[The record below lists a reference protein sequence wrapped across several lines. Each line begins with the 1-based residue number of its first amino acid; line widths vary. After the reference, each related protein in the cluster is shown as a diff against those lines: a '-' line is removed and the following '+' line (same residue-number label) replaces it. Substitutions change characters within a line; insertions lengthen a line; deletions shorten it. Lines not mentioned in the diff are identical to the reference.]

1 MCGITGYV
9 GNKNAVP
16 ILLEGL
22 LKLEYRGYDSA
33 GIALLKNGVMRVC
46 KKKGRVGTLA
56 EEVGG
61 MKFSANTGISHTR
74 WATHGGVTDANA
86 HPHVSSDGNFALVHN
101 GIIENY
107 EGIKNFLSAKGYS
120 FSSQTDSEA
129 LVNLIAYHYAHRTDD
144 AAENRFMEAVRK
156 ALLHVEGTYGI
167 AVLCRF
173 NDGEIVAARKGSPLL
188 IGVGGNERLVS
199 SDVLGFAGR
208 ASNVIYLEDNQ
219 IASVTADNCDIVTI
233 GNKPVSYTVGEI
245 DWKLESAELGDCRHF
260 MQKEIMEQPTVLENA
275 IRGRISD
282 DNSTAVLNGLNM
294 TPTQMRQIDRIL
306 FCACGTAWHACLVA
320 EYLIEKYARIP
331 VEVEYAS
338 EFRYRNAPID
348 KNTLV
353 FVISQSG
360 ETIDTLEALRE
371 SKRKGFKTLA
381 ITNSVGSTISRES
394 DGGLYQYAGKEVGV
408 ASTKAF
414 TSQIAICLLIALYI
428 GRMRD
433 LSFSDGRAIV
443 DAIKSL
449 PAVVAEVLKLAPRIE
464 KIAKKYAKFSDFLFV
479 GRLSE
484 FPVALEGALKLKE
497 ISYIHAEGYPAAEMK
512 HGPIALV
519 SPECPSVVFAT
530 SDEILSK
537 VVSNAQEIKAR
548 KGPIIAVTD
557 RPEAFE
563 GIADDIVA
571 VPKVHDCIKT
581 VVATIP
587 IQLLAYYVALERG
600 CDVDQAPKSRQ
611 GSDSGVGRPPYGA
624 GA

>member
-9 GNKNAVP
+9 GSKNAVP

-33 GIALLKNGVMRVC
+33 GIALLKNGILRVC

-56 EEVGG
+56 EEVRK
-61 MKFSANTGISHTR
+61 MNFSANTGISHTR

-86 HPHVSSDGNFALVHN
+86 HPHVSSDGDFALVHN
-101 GIIENY
+101 GIIENF
-107 EGIKNFLSAKGYS
+107 ENIKNFLLTKGYT
-120 FSSQTDSEA
+120 FSSQTDSEV
-129 LVNLIAYHYAHRTDD
+129 LVNLIAYHYSQRTDENT
-144 AAENRFMEAVRK
+144 ENRFMEAVRK

-188 IGVGGNERLVS
+188 IGVGKNERLVS

-219 IASVTADNCDIVTI
+219 IALVTADSCDIVTI
-233 GNKPVSYTVGEI
+233 CNKPINYTVSEI
-245 DWKLESAELGDCRHF
+245 DWNLESADLGNCKHY
-260 MQKEIMEQPTVLENA
+260 MQKEIMEQPAVLENA

-282 DNSTAVLNGLNM
+282 DGSTAVLNGLNM
-294 TPTQMRQIDRIL
+294 TPADMRQIDRIL

-338 EFRYRNAPID
+338 EFRYRNAPLD

-360 ETIDTLEALRE
+360 ETIDTLQALRE

-433 LSFSDGRAIV
+433 LSFYGGRLIV

-449 PAVVAEVLKLAPRIE
+449 PSLTAKVLKLAPSIE
-464 KIAKKYAKFSDFLFV
+464 KIAKKYAHFSDFLFV

-519 SPECPSVVFAT
+519 SPECPTVVLAT
-530 SDEILSK
+530 SDEILPK

-548 KGPIIAVTD
+548 KGPIIAITN

-563 GIADDIVA
+563 GIADDIISIPDA
-571 VPKVHDCIKT
+571 HDCVKAII
-581 VVATIP
+581 ATIP
-587 IQLLAYYVALERG
+587 IQLLAYYIAVQRG
-600 CDVDQAPKSRQ
+600 CDVDKPRNLAKA
-611 GSDSGVGRPPYGA
+611 VTVE
-624 GA
+624 

>member
-9 GNKNAVP
+9 GSKNAVP

-33 GIALLKNGVMRVC
+33 GIALLKNGILRVC

-56 EEVGG
+56 EEVRK
-61 MKFSANTGISHTR
+61 MNFSANTGISHTR

-107 EGIKNFLSAKGYS
+107 ESIKNFLSTKGYT
-120 FSSQTDSEA
+120 FSSQTDSEV
-129 LVNLIAYHYAHRTDD
+129 LVNLIAYHYSQRTDENT
-144 AAENRFMEAVRK
+144 ENRFMEAVRK

-188 IGVGGNERLVS
+188 IGVGKNERLVS

-219 IASVTADNCDIVTI
+219 IALVTADSCDIVTTC
-233 GNKPVSYTVGEI
+233 NKPINYTVSEI
-245 DWKLESAELGDCRHF
+245 DWNLESADLGNCKHY
-260 MQKEIMEQPTVLENA
+260 MQKEIMEQPAVLENA

-282 DNSTAVLNGLNM
+282 DGSTAVLNGLNM
-294 TPTQMRQIDRIL
+294 TPADMRQIDRIL

-338 EFRYRNAPID
+338 EFRYRNAPLD

-360 ETIDTLEALRE
+360 ETIDTLQALRE

-433 LSFSDGRAIV
+433 LSFYEGRLIV

-449 PAVVAEVLKLAPRIE
+449 PSLAAKVLKLAPAIE
-464 KIAKKYAKFSDFLFV
+464 KIARKYAHFSDFLFI

-519 SPECPSVVFAT
+519 SPECPTVVLAT
-530 SDEILSK
+530 SDEILPK

-548 KGPIIAVTD
+548 KGPIISITN

-563 GIADDIVA
+563 GIADDIIPIPQA
-571 VPKVHDCIKT
+571 HDCVKAII
-581 VVATIP
+581 ATIP
-587 IQLLAYYVALERG
+587 IQLLAYYIAVQRG
-600 CDVDQAPKSRQ
+600 CDVDKPRNLAKA
-611 GSDSGVGRPPYGA
+611 VTVE
-624 GA
+624 

>member
-56 EEVGG
+56 EEVGR

-107 EGIKNFLSAKGYS
+107 EGIKNFLSTKGYS

-129 LVNLIAYHYAHRTDD
+129 LVNLIAYHYAHRTEDD
-144 AAENRFMEAVRK
+144 AENRFMEAVRK

-188 IGVGGNERLVS
+188 IGVGRNERLVS

-338 EFRYRNAPID
+338 EFRYRNAPLD

-449 PAVVAEVLKLAPRIE
+449 PAVVAQVLKLAPRIE

-557 RPEAFE
+557 RLEAFE

-587 IQLLAYYVALERG
+587 IQLLAYYIALERG
-600 CDVDQAPKSRQ
+600 CDVDKPRNLAKA
-611 GSDSGVGRPPYGA
+611 VTVE
-624 GA
+624 

>member
-9 GNKNAVP
+9 GSKNAVP

-33 GIALLKNGVMRVC
+33 GIALLKNGILRVC

-56 EEVGG
+56 EEVRK
-61 MKFSANTGISHTR
+61 MNFSANTGISHTR

-107 EGIKNFLSAKGYS
+107 ESIKNFLSTKGYT
-120 FSSQTDSEA
+120 FSSQTDSEV
-129 LVNLIAYHYAHRTDD
+129 LVNLIAYHYSQRTDENT
-144 AAENRFMEAVRK
+144 ENRFMEAVRK

-188 IGVGGNERLVS
+188 IGVGKNERLVS

-219 IASVTADNCDIVTI
+219 IALVTADSCDIVTTC
-233 GNKPVSYTVGEI
+233 NKPINYTVSEI
-245 DWKLESAELGDCRHF
+245 DWNLESADLGNCKHY
-260 MQKEIMEQPTVLENA
+260 MQKEIMEQPAVLENA

-282 DNSTAVLNGLNM
+282 DGSTAVLNGLNM
-294 TPTQMRQIDRIL
+294 TPSDMRQIDRIL

-338 EFRYRNAPID
+338 EFRYRNAPLD

-360 ETIDTLEALRE
+360 ETIDTLQALRE

-433 LSFSDGRAIV
+433 LSFYEGRLIV

-449 PAVVAEVLKLAPRIE
+449 PSLAAKVLKLAPAIE
-464 KIAKKYAKFSDFLFV
+464 KNARKYAHFSDFLFI

-519 SPECPSVVFAT
+519 SPECPTVVLAT
-530 SDEILSK
+530 SDEILPK

-548 KGPIIAVTD
+548 KGPIIAITN

-563 GIADDIVA
+563 GIADDIIPIPQA
-571 VPKVHDCIKT
+571 HDCVKAII
-581 VVATIP
+581 ATIP
-587 IQLLAYYVALERG
+587 IQLLAYYIAVQRG
-600 CDVDQAPKSRQ
+600 CDVDKPRNLAKA
-611 GSDSGVGRPPYGA
+611 VTVE
-624 GA
+624 

>member
-9 GNKNAVP
+9 GSKNALP

-33 GIALLKNGVMRVC
+33 GIALLKNGILRVC

-56 EEVGG
+56 EEVRK
-61 MKFSANTGISHTR
+61 MNFSANTGISHTR

-107 EGIKNFLSAKGYS
+107 ESIKNFLSTKGYT
-120 FSSQTDSEA
+120 FSSQTDSEV
-129 LVNLIAYHYAHRTDD
+129 LVNLIAYHYSQRTDENT
-144 AAENRFMEAVRK
+144 ENRFMEAVRK

-188 IGVGGNERLVS
+188 IGVGKNERLVS

-219 IASVTADNCDIVTI
+219 IALVTADSCDIVTTC
-233 GNKPVSYTVGEI
+233 NKPINYTVSEI
-245 DWKLESAELGDCRHF
+245 DWNLESADLGNCKHY
-260 MQKEIMEQPTVLENA
+260 MQKEIMEQPAVLENA

-282 DNSTAVLNGLNM
+282 DGSTAVLNGLNM
-294 TPTQMRQIDRIL
+294 TPADMRQIDRIL

-338 EFRYRNAPID
+338 EFRYRNAPLD

-360 ETIDTLEALRE
+360 ETIDTLQALRE

-433 LSFSDGRAIV
+433 LSFYEGRLIV

-449 PAVVAEVLKLAPRIE
+449 PSLAAKVLKLAPAIE
-464 KIAKKYAKFSDFLFV
+464 KIARKYAHFSDFLFI

-519 SPECPSVVFAT
+519 SPECPTVVLAT
-530 SDEILSK
+530 SDEILPK

-548 KGPIIAVTD
+548 KGPIIAITN

-563 GIADDIVA
+563 GIADDIIPIPQA
-571 VPKVHDCIKT
+571 HDCVKAII
-581 VVATIP
+581 ATIP
-587 IQLLAYYVALERG
+587 IQLLAYYIAVQRG
-600 CDVDQAPKSRQ
+600 CDVDKPRNLAKA
-611 GSDSGVGRPPYGA
+611 VTVE
-624 GA
+624 

>member
-9 GNKNAVP
+9 GSKNAVP

-33 GIALLKNGVMRVC
+33 GIALLKNGILRVC

-56 EEVGG
+56 EEVRK
-61 MKFSANTGISHTR
+61 MNFSANTGISHTR

-107 EGIKNFLSAKGYS
+107 ESIKNFLSTKGYT
-120 FSSQTDSEA
+120 FSSQTDSEV
-129 LVNLIAYHYAHRTDD
+129 LVNLIAYHYSQRTDENT
-144 AAENRFMEAVRK
+144 ENRFMEAVRK

-188 IGVGGNERLVS
+188 IGVGKNERLVS

-219 IASVTADNCDIVTI
+219 IALVTADSCDIVTTC
-233 GNKPVSYTVGEI
+233 NKPINYTVSEI
-245 DWKLESAELGDCRHF
+245 DWNLESADLGNCKHY
-260 MQKEIMEQPTVLENA
+260 MQKEIMEQPAVLENA

-282 DNSTAVLNGLNM
+282 DGSTAVLNGLNM
-294 TPTQMRQIDRIL
+294 TPADMRQIDRIL

-338 EFRYRNAPID
+338 EFRYRNAPLD

-360 ETIDTLEALRE
+360 ETIDTLQALRE

-433 LSFSDGRAIV
+433 LSFYEGRLIV

-449 PAVVAEVLKLAPRIE
+449 PSLAAKVLKLAPSIE
-464 KIAKKYAKFSDFLFV
+464 KIARKYAHFSDFLFI

-519 SPECPSVVFAT
+519 SPECPTVVLAT
-530 SDEILSK
+530 SDEILPK

-548 KGPIIAVTD
+548 KGPIIAITN

-563 GIADDIVA
+563 GIADDIIPIPQA
-571 VPKVHDCIKT
+571 HDCVKAII
-581 VVATIP
+581 ATIP
-587 IQLLAYYVALERG
+587 IQLLAYYIAVQRG
-600 CDVDQAPKSRQ
+600 CDVDKPRNLAKA
-611 GSDSGVGRPPYGA
+611 VTVE
-624 GA
+624 

>member
-9 GNKNAVP
+9 GSKNAVP

-33 GIALLKNGVMRVC
+33 GIALLKNGILRVC

-56 EEVGG
+56 EEVRK
-61 MKFSANTGISHTR
+61 MNFSANTGISHTR

-107 EGIKNFLSAKGYS
+107 ESIKNFLSTKGYT
-120 FSSQTDSEA
+120 FSSQTDSEV
-129 LVNLIAYHYAHRTDD
+129 LVNLIAYHYSQRTDENT
-144 AAENRFMEAVRK
+144 ENRFMEAVRK

-188 IGVGGNERLVS
+188 IGVGKNERLVS

-219 IASVTADNCDIVTI
+219 IALVTADSCDIVTTC
-233 GNKPVSYTVGEI
+233 NKPINYTVSEI
-245 DWKLESAELGDCRHF
+245 DWNLESADLGNCKHY
-260 MQKEIMEQPTVLENA
+260 MQKEIMEQPAVLENA

-282 DNSTAVLNGLNM
+282 DGSTAVLNGLNM
-294 TPTQMRQIDRIL
+294 TPSDMRQIDRIL

-338 EFRYRNAPID
+338 EFRYRNAPLD

-360 ETIDTLEALRE
+360 ETIDTLQALRE

-433 LSFSDGRAIV
+433 LSFYEGRLIV

-449 PAVVAEVLKLAPRIE
+449 PSLAAKVLKLAPAIE
-464 KIAKKYAKFSDFLFV
+464 KIARKYAHFSDFLFI

-519 SPECPSVVFAT
+519 SPECPTVVLAT
-530 SDEILSK
+530 SDEILLK

-548 KGPIIAVTD
+548 KGPIIAITN

-563 GIADDIVA
+563 GIADDIIPIPQA
-571 VPKVHDCIKT
+571 HDCVKAII
-581 VVATIP
+581 ATIP
-587 IQLLAYYVALERG
+587 IQLLAYYIAVQRG
-600 CDVDQAPKSRQ
+600 CDVDKPRNLAKA
-611 GSDSGVGRPPYGA
+611 VTVE
-624 GA
+624 

>member
-9 GNKNAVP
+9 GSKNAVP

-33 GIALLKNGVMRVC
+33 GIALLKNGILRVC

-56 EEVGG
+56 EEVRK
-61 MKFSANTGISHTR
+61 MNFSANTGISHTR

-101 GIIENY
+101 GIIENF
-107 EGIKNFLSAKGYS
+107 ENIKNFLLTKGYT
-120 FSSQTDSEA
+120 FSSQTDSEV
-129 LVNLIAYHYAHRTDD
+129 LVNLIAYHYSQRTDENT
-144 AAENRFMEAVRK
+144 ENRFMETVRK

-188 IGVGGNERLVS
+188 IGVGKNERLVS

-219 IASVTADNCDIVTI
+219 IALVTADSCDIVTI
-233 GNKPVSYTVGEI
+233 CNKPINYTVSEI
-245 DWKLESAELGDCRHF
+245 DWNLESADLGNCKHY
-260 MQKEIMEQPTVLENA
+260 MQKEIMEQPAVLENA

-282 DNSTAVLNGLNM
+282 DGSTAVLNGLNM
-294 TPTQMRQIDRIL
+294 TPADMRQIDRIL

-338 EFRYRNAPID
+338 EFRYRNAPLD

-360 ETIDTLEALRE
+360 ETIDTLQALRE

-433 LSFSDGRAIV
+433 LSFYDGRLIV

-449 PAVVAEVLKLAPRIE
+449 PSLAAKVLKLAPSIE
-464 KIAKKYAKFSDFLFV
+464 KIAKKYAHFSDFLFV

-519 SPECPSVVFAT
+519 SPECPTVVLAT
-530 SDEILSK
+530 SDEILPK

-548 KGPIIAVTD
+548 KGPIIAITN

-563 GIADDIVA
+563 GIADDIISIPDA
-571 VPKVHDCIKT
+571 HDCVKAII
-581 VVATIP
+581 ATIP
-587 IQLLAYYVALERG
+587 IQLLAYYIAVQRG
-600 CDVDQAPKSRQ
+600 CDVDKPRNLAKA
-611 GSDSGVGRPPYGA
+611 VTVE
-624 GA
+624 

>member
-9 GNKNAVP
+9 GSKNAVP

-33 GIALLKNGVMRVC
+33 GIALLKNGILRVC

-56 EEVGG
+56 EEVRK
-61 MKFSANTGISHTR
+61 MNFSANTGISHTR
-74 WATHGGVTDANA
+74 WATHGSVTDANA

-107 EGIKNFLSAKGYS
+107 ESIKNFLSTKGYT
-120 FSSQTDSEA
+120 FSSQTDSEV
-129 LVNLIAYHYAHRTDD
+129 LVNLIAYHYSQRTDENT
-144 AAENRFMEAVRK
+144 ENRFMEAVRK

-188 IGVGGNERLVS
+188 IGVGKNERLVS

-219 IASVTADNCDIVTI
+219 IALVTADSCDIVTTC
-233 GNKPVSYTVGEI
+233 NKPINYTVSEI
-245 DWKLESAELGDCRHF
+245 DWNLESADLGNCKHY
-260 MQKEIMEQPTVLENA
+260 MQKEIMEQPAVLENA

-282 DNSTAVLNGLNM
+282 DGSTAVLNGLNM
-294 TPTQMRQIDRIL
+294 TPADMRQIDRIL

-338 EFRYRNAPID
+338 EFRYRNAPLD

-360 ETIDTLEALRE
+360 ETIDTLQALRE

-433 LSFSDGRAIV
+433 LSFYEGRLIV

-449 PAVVAEVLKLAPRIE
+449 PSLAAKVLKLAPAIE
-464 KIAKKYAKFSDFLFV
+464 KIARKYAHFSDFLFI

-519 SPECPSVVFAT
+519 SPECPTVVLAT
-530 SDEILSK
+530 SDEILPK

-548 KGPIIAVTD
+548 KGPIIAITN

-563 GIADDIVA
+563 GIADDIIPIPQA
-571 VPKVHDCIKT
+571 HDCVKAII
-581 VVATIP
+581 ATIP
-587 IQLLAYYVALERG
+587 IQLLAYYIAVQRG
-600 CDVDQAPKSRQ
+600 CDVDKPRNLAKA
-611 GSDSGVGRPPYGA
+611 VTVE
-624 GA
+624 

>member
-9 GNKNAVP
+9 GSKNAVP

-33 GIALLKNGVMRVC
+33 GIALLKNGILRVC

-56 EEVGG
+56 EEVRK
-61 MKFSANTGISHTR
+61 MNFSANTGISHTR

-107 EGIKNFLSAKGYS
+107 ESIKNFLSTKGYT
-120 FSSQTDSEA
+120 FSSQTDSEV
-129 LVNLIAYHYAHRTDD
+129 LVNLIAYHYSQRTDENT
-144 AAENRFMEAVRK
+144 ENRFMEAVRK

-188 IGVGGNERLVS
+188 IGVGKNERLVS

-219 IASVTADNCDIVTI
+219 IALVTADSCDIVTTC
-233 GNKPVSYTVGEI
+233 NKPINYTVSEI
-245 DWKLESAELGDCRHF
+245 DWNLESADLGNCKHY
-260 MQKEIMEQPTVLENA
+260 MQKEIMEQPAVLENA

-282 DNSTAVLNGLNM
+282 DGSTAILNGLNM
-294 TPTQMRQIDRIL
+294 TPADMRQIDRIL
-306 FCACGTAWHACLVA
+306 FCACGTAWHTCLVA

-338 EFRYRNAPID
+338 EFRYRNAPLD

-360 ETIDTLEALRE
+360 ETIDTLQALRE

-433 LSFSDGRAIV
+433 LSFYEGRLIV

-449 PAVVAEVLKLAPRIE
+449 PSLVAKVLKLAPAIE
-464 KIAKKYAKFSDFLFV
+464 KIARKYAHFSDFLFI

-519 SPECPSVVFAT
+519 SPECPTVVLAT
-530 SDEILSK
+530 SDEILPK

-548 KGPIIAVTD
+548 KGPIIAITN

-563 GIADDIVA
+563 GIADDIIPIPQA
-571 VPKVHDCIKT
+571 HDCVKAII
-581 VVATIP
+581 ATIP
-587 IQLLAYYVALERG
+587 IQLLAYYIAVQRG
-600 CDVDQAPKSRQ
+600 CDVDKPRNLAKA
-611 GSDSGVGRPPYGA
+611 VTVE
-624 GA
+624 

>member
-9 GNKNAVP
+9 GSKNAVP

-33 GIALLKNGVMRVC
+33 GIALLKNGILRVC

-56 EEVGG
+56 EEVRK
-61 MKFSANTGISHTR
+61 MNFSANTGISHTR

-101 GIIENY
+101 GIIENF
-107 EGIKNFLSAKGYS
+107 ENIKNFLLTKGYT
-120 FSSQTDSEA
+120 FSSQTDSEV
-129 LVNLIAYHYAHRTDD
+129 LVNLIAYHYSQRTDENT
-144 AAENRFMEAVRK
+144 ENRFMEAVRK

-173 NDGEIVAARKGSPLL
+173 NDSEIVAARKGSPLL
-188 IGVGGNERLVS
+188 IGVGKNERLVS

-219 IASVTADNCDIVTI
+219 IALVTADSCDIVTI
-233 GNKPVSYTVGEI
+233 CNKPINYTVSEI
-245 DWKLESAELGDCRHF
+245 DWNLESADLGNCKHY
-260 MQKEIMEQPTVLENA
+260 MQKEIMEQPAVLENA

-282 DNSTAVLNGLNM
+282 DGSTAVLNGLNM
-294 TPTQMRQIDRIL
+294 TPADMRQIDRIL

-338 EFRYRNAPID
+338 EFRYRNAPLD

-360 ETIDTLEALRE
+360 ETIDTLQALRE

-433 LSFSDGRAIV
+433 LSFYDGRLIV

-449 PAVVAEVLKLAPRIE
+449 PSLAAKALKLAPSIE
-464 KIAKKYAKFSDFLFV
+464 KIAKKYAHFSDFLFV

-519 SPECPSVVFAT
+519 SPECPTVVLAT
-530 SDEILSK
+530 SDEILPK

-548 KGPIIAVTD
+548 KGPIIAITN

-563 GIADDIVA
+563 GIADDIISIPDA
-571 VPKVHDCIKT
+571 HDCVKAII
-581 VVATIP
+581 ATIP
-587 IQLLAYYVALERG
+587 IQLLAYYIAVQRG
-600 CDVDQAPKSRQ
+600 CDVDKPRNLAKA
-611 GSDSGVGRPPYGA
+611 VTVE
-624 GA
+624 

>member
-61 MKFSANTGISHTR
+61 MKCSANTGISHTR

-144 AAENRFMEAVRK
+144 DAENRFMEAVRK

-188 IGVGGNERLVS
+188 IGVGRNERLVS

-548 KGPIIAVTD
+548 KGPIIAVTN

-571 VPKVHDCIKT
+571 VPNVHDCIKT
-581 VVATIP
+581 VIATIP

-600 CDVDQAPKSRQ
+600 CDVDKPRNLAKA
-611 GSDSGVGRPPYGA
+611 VTVE
-624 GA
+624 

>member
-9 GNKNAVP
+9 GSKNAVP

-33 GIALLKNGVMRVC
+33 GIALLKNGILRVC

-56 EEVGG
+56 EEVRK
-61 MKFSANTGISHTR
+61 MNFSANTGISHTR

-101 GIIENY
+101 GIIENF
-107 EGIKNFLSAKGYS
+107 ENIKNFLLTKGYT
-120 FSSQTDSEA
+120 FSSQTDSEV
-129 LVNLIAYHYAHRTDD
+129 LVNLIAYHYSQRTDENT
-144 AAENRFMEAVRK
+144 ENRFMEAVRK

-188 IGVGGNERLVS
+188 IGVGKNERLVS

-219 IASVTADNCDIVTI
+219 IALVTADSCDIVTI
-233 GNKPVSYTVGEI
+233 CNKPINYTVSEI
-245 DWKLESAELGDCRHF
+245 DWNLESADLGNCKHY
-260 MQKEIMEQPTVLENA
+260 MQKEIMEQPAVLENA

-282 DNSTAVLNGLNM
+282 DGSTAVLNGLNM
-294 TPTQMRQIDRIL
+294 TPADMRQIDRIL

-338 EFRYRNAPID
+338 EFRYRNAPLD

-360 ETIDTLEALRE
+360 ETIDTLQALRE

-433 LSFSDGRAIV
+433 LSFYGGRLIV

-449 PAVVAEVLKLAPRIE
+449 PSLAAKVLKLAPSIE
-464 KIAKKYAKFSDFLFV
+464 KIAKKYAHFSDFLFV

-519 SPECPSVVFAT
+519 SPGCPTVVLAT
-530 SDEILSK
+530 SDEILPK

-548 KGPIIAVTD
+548 KGPIIAITN

-563 GIADDIVA
+563 GIADDIISIPDA
-571 VPKVHDCIKT
+571 HDCVKAII
-581 VVATIP
+581 ATIP
-587 IQLLAYYVALERG
+587 IQLLAYYIAVQRG
-600 CDVDQAPKSRQ
+600 CDVDKPRNLAKA
-611 GSDSGVGRPPYGA
+611 VTVE
-624 GA
+624 

>member
-9 GNKNAVP
+9 GSKNAVP

-33 GIALLKNGVMRVC
+33 GIALLKNGILRVC

-56 EEVGG
+56 EEVRK
-61 MKFSANTGISHTR
+61 MNFSANTGISHTR

-101 GIIENY
+101 GIIENF
-107 EGIKNFLSAKGYS
+107 ENIKNFLLTKGYT
-120 FSSQTDSEA
+120 FSSQTDSEV
-129 LVNLIAYHYAHRTDD
+129 LVNLIAYHYSQRTDENT
-144 AAENRFMEAVRK
+144 ENRFMEAVRK

-188 IGVGGNERLVS
+188 IGVGKNERLVS

-219 IASVTADNCDIVTI
+219 IALVTADSCDIVTI
-233 GNKPVSYTVGEI
+233 CNKPINYTVSEI
-245 DWKLESAELGDCRHF
+245 DWNLESADLGNCKHY
-260 MQKEIMEQPTVLENA
+260 MQKEIMEQPAVLENA

-282 DNSTAVLNGLNM
+282 DGSTAVLNGLNM
-294 TPTQMRQIDRIL
+294 TPADMRQIDRIL

-338 EFRYRNAPID
+338 EFRYRNAPLD

-360 ETIDTLEALRE
+360 ETIDTLQALRE

-433 LSFSDGRAIV
+433 LSFYGGRLIV

-449 PAVVAEVLKLAPRIE
+449 PSLAAKVLKLAPSIE
-464 KIAKKYAKFSDFLFV
+464 KIAKKYAHFSDFLFV

-519 SPECPSVVFAT
+519 SPECPTVVLAT
-530 SDEILSK
+530 SDEILPK

-548 KGPIIAVTD
+548 KGPIIAITN

-563 GIADDIVA
+563 GIADDIISIPDA
-571 VPKVHDCIKT
+571 HDCVKAII
-581 VVATIP
+581 ATIP
-587 IQLLAYYVALERG
+587 IQLLAYYIAVQRG
-600 CDVDQAPKSRQ
+600 CDVDKPRNLAKS
-611 GSDSGVGRPPYGA
+611 VTVE
-624 GA
+624 

>member
-1 MCGITGYV
+1 MGS
-9 GNKNAVP
+9 KNAVP

-33 GIALLKNGVMRVC
+33 GIALLKNGILRVC

-56 EEVGG
+56 EEVRK
-61 MKFSANTGISHTR
+61 MNFSANTGISHTR

-107 EGIKNFLSAKGYS
+107 ESIKNFLSTKGYT
-120 FSSQTDSEA
+120 FSSQTDSEV
-129 LVNLIAYHYAHRTDD
+129 LVNLIAYHYSQRTDENT
-144 AAENRFMEAVRK
+144 ENRFMEAVRK

-188 IGVGGNERLVS
+188 IGVGKNERLVS

-219 IASVTADNCDIVTI
+219 IALVTADSCDIVTTC
-233 GNKPVSYTVGEI
+233 NKPINYTVSEI
-245 DWKLESAELGDCRHF
+245 DWNLESADLGNCKHY
-260 MQKEIMEQPTVLENA
+260 MQKEIMEQPAVLENA

-282 DNSTAVLNGLNM
+282 DGSTAVLNGLNM
-294 TPTQMRQIDRIL
+294 TPSDMRQIDRIL

-338 EFRYRNAPID
+338 EFRYRNAPLD

-360 ETIDTLEALRE
+360 ETIDTLQALRE

-433 LSFSDGRAIV
+433 LSFYEGRLIV

-449 PAVVAEVLKLAPRIE
+449 PSLAAKVLKLAPAIE
-464 KIAKKYAKFSDFLFV
+464 KIARKYAHFSDFLFI

-519 SPECPSVVFAT
+519 SPECPTVVLAT
-530 SDEILSK
+530 SDEILPK

-548 KGPIIAVTD
+548 KGPIIAITN

-563 GIADDIVA
+563 GIADDIIPIPQA
-571 VPKVHDCIKT
+571 HDCVKAII
-581 VVATIP
+581 ATIP
-587 IQLLAYYVALERG
+587 IQLLAYYIAVQRG
-600 CDVDQAPKSRQ
+600 CDVDKPRNLAKA
-611 GSDSGVGRPPYGA
+611 VTVE
-624 GA
+624 

>member
-9 GNKNAVP
+9 GSKNAVP

-33 GIALLKNGVMRVC
+33 GIALLKNGILRVC

-56 EEVGG
+56 EEVRK
-61 MKFSANTGISHTR
+61 MNFSANTGISHTR

-107 EGIKNFLSAKGYS
+107 ESIKNFLSTKGYT
-120 FSSQTDSEA
+120 FSSQTDSEV
-129 LVNLIAYHYAHRTDD
+129 LVNLVAYHYSQRTDENT
-144 AAENRFMEAVRK
+144 ENRFMEAVRK

-188 IGVGGNERLVS
+188 IGVGKNERLVS

-219 IASVTADNCDIVTI
+219 IALVTADSCDIVTTC
-233 GNKPVSYTVGEI
+233 NKPINYTVSEI
-245 DWKLESAELGDCRHF
+245 DWNLESADLGNCKHY
-260 MQKEIMEQPTVLENA
+260 MQKEIMEQPAVLENA

-282 DNSTAVLNGLNM
+282 DGSTAVLNGLNM
-294 TPTQMRQIDRIL
+294 TPADMRQIDRIL

-338 EFRYRNAPID
+338 EFRYRNAPLD

-360 ETIDTLEALRE
+360 ETIDTLQALRE

-433 LSFSDGRAIV
+433 LSFYEGRLIV

-449 PAVVAEVLKLAPRIE
+449 PSLAAKVLKLAPAIE
-464 KIAKKYAKFSDFLFV
+464 KIARKYAHFSDFLFI

-519 SPECPSVVFAT
+519 SPECPTVVLAT
-530 SDEILSK
+530 SDEILPK

-548 KGPIIAVTD
+548 KGPIIAITN

-563 GIADDIVA
+563 GIADDIIPIPQA
-571 VPKVHDCIKT
+571 HDCVKAII
-581 VVATIP
+581 ATIP
-587 IQLLAYYVALERG
+587 IQLLAYYIAVQRG
-600 CDVDQAPKSRQ
+600 CDVDKPRNLAKA
-611 GSDSGVGRPPYGA
+611 VTVE
-624 GA
+624 

>member
-9 GNKNAVP
+9 GSKNAVP

-33 GIALLKNGVMRVC
+33 GIALLKNGILRVC

-56 EEVGG
+56 EEVRK
-61 MKFSANTGISHTR
+61 MNFSANTGISHTR

-101 GIIENY
+101 GIIENF
-107 EGIKNFLSAKGYS
+107 ENIKNFLLTKGYT
-120 FSSQTDSEA
+120 FSSQTDSEV
-129 LVNLIAYHYAHRTDD
+129 LVNLIAYHYSQRTDENT
-144 AAENRFMEAVRK
+144 ENRFMEAVRK

-173 NDGEIVAARKGSPLL
+173 NDSEIVAARKGSPLL
-188 IGVGGNERLVS
+188 IGVGKNERLVS

-219 IASVTADNCDIVTI
+219 IALVTAESCDIVTI
-233 GNKPVSYTVGEI
+233 CNKPINYTVSEI
-245 DWKLESAELGDCRHF
+245 DWNLESADLGNCKHY
-260 MQKEIMEQPTVLENA
+260 MQKEIMEQPAVLENA

-282 DNSTAVLNGLNM
+282 DGSTAVLNGLNM
-294 TPTQMRQIDRIL
+294 TPADMRQIDRIL

-338 EFRYRNAPID
+338 EFRYRNAPLD

-360 ETIDTLEALRE
+360 ETIDTLQALRE

-433 LSFSDGRAIV
+433 LSFYDGRLIV

-449 PAVVAEVLKLAPRIE
+449 PSLAAKVLKLAPSIE
-464 KIAKKYAKFSDFLFV
+464 KIAKKYAHFSDFLFV

-519 SPECPSVVFAT
+519 SPECPTVVLAT
-530 SDEILSK
+530 SDEILPK

-548 KGPIIAVTD
+548 KGPIIAITN

-563 GIADDIVA
+563 GIADDIISIPDA
-571 VPKVHDCIKT
+571 HDCVKAII
-581 VVATIP
+581 ATIP
-587 IQLLAYYVALERG
+587 IQLLAYYIAVQRG
-600 CDVDQAPKSRQ
+600 CDVDKPRNLAKA
-611 GSDSGVGRPPYGA
+611 VTVE
-624 GA
+624 

>member
-56 EEVGG
+56 EEVGR

-107 EGIKNFLSAKGYS
+107 EGIKNFLSTKGYS

-129 LVNLIAYHYAHRTDD
+129 LVNLIAYHYAHRTEDD
-144 AAENRFMEAVRK
+144 AENRFMEAVRK

-188 IGVGGNERLVS
+188 IGVARNERLVS

-338 EFRYRNAPID
+338 EFRYRNAPLD

-449 PAVVAEVLKLAPRIE
+449 PAVVAQVLKLAPRIE

-600 CDVDQAPKSRQ
+600 CDVDKPRNLAKA
-611 GSDSGVGRPPYGA
+611 VTVE
-624 GA
+624 

>member
-56 EEVGG
+56 EEVGR

-107 EGIKNFLSAKGYS
+107 EGIKNFLSTKGYS

-129 LVNLIAYHYAHRTDD
+129 LVNLIAYHYAHRTEDD
-144 AAENRFMEAVRK
+144 AENRFMEAVRK

-188 IGVGGNERLVS
+188 VGVGRNERLVS

-338 EFRYRNAPID
+338 EFRYRNAPLD

-449 PAVVAEVLKLAPRIE
+449 PAVVAQVLKLAPRIE

-600 CDVDQAPKSRQ
+600 CDVDKPRNLAKA
-611 GSDSGVGRPPYGA
+611 VTVE
-624 GA
+624 

>member
-9 GNKNAVP
+9 GSKNSVP

-33 GIALLKNGVMRVC
+33 GIALLKNGILRVC

-56 EEVGG
+56 EEVRK
-61 MKFSANTGISHTR
+61 MNFSANTGISHTR

-107 EGIKNFLSAKGYS
+107 ESIKNFLSTKGYT
-120 FSSQTDSEA
+120 FSSQTDSEV
-129 LVNLIAYHYAHRTDD
+129 LVNLIAYHYSQRTDENT
-144 AAENRFMEAVRK
+144 ENRFMEAVRK

-188 IGVGGNERLVS
+188 IGVGKNERLVS

-219 IASVTADNCDIVTI
+219 IALVTADSCDIVTTC
-233 GNKPVSYTVGEI
+233 NKPINYTVSEI
-245 DWKLESAELGDCRHF
+245 DWNLESADLGNCKHY
-260 MQKEIMEQPTVLENA
+260 MQKEIMEQPAVLENA

-282 DNSTAVLNGLNM
+282 DGSTAVLNGLNM
-294 TPTQMRQIDRIL
+294 TPADMRQIDRIL

-338 EFRYRNAPID
+338 EFRYRNAPLD

-360 ETIDTLEALRE
+360 ETIDTLQALRE

-433 LSFSDGRAIV
+433 LSFYEGRLIV

-449 PAVVAEVLKLAPRIE
+449 PSLAAKVLKLAPAIE
-464 KIAKKYAKFSDFLFV
+464 KIARKYAHFSDFLFI

-519 SPECPSVVFAT
+519 SPECPTVVLAT
-530 SDEILSK
+530 SDEILPK

-548 KGPIIAVTD
+548 KGPIIAITN

-563 GIADDIVA
+563 GIADDIIPIPQA
-571 VPKVHDCIKT
+571 HDCVKAII
-581 VVATIP
+581 ATIP
-587 IQLLAYYVALERG
+587 IQLLAYYIAVQRG
-600 CDVDQAPKSRQ
+600 CDVDKPRNLAKA
-611 GSDSGVGRPPYGA
+611 VTVE
-624 GA
+624 

>member
-144 AAENRFMEAVRK
+144 DSENRVMEAVRK

-188 IGVGGNERLVS
+188 IGVGRNERLVS

-571 VPKVHDCIKT
+571 VPNVHDCIKT
-581 VVATIP
+581 VIATIP

-600 CDVDQAPKSRQ
+600 CDVDKPRNLAKA
-611 GSDSGVGRPPYGA
+611 VTVE
-624 GA
+624 

>member
-144 AAENRFMEAVRK
+144 DAENRFMEAVRK

-188 IGVGGNERLVS
+188 IGVGRNERLVS

-548 KGPIIAVTD
+548 KGPIIAVTNW
-557 RPEAFE
+557 PEAFE

-571 VPKVHDCIKT
+571 VPNVHDCIKT
-581 VVATIP
+581 VIATIP

-600 CDVDQAPKSRQ
+600 CDVDKPRNLAKA
-611 GSDSGVGRPPYGA
+611 VTVE
-624 GA
+624 

>member
-56 EEVGG
+56 EEVGR
-61 MKFSANTGISHTR
+61 MKFPANTGISHTR

-107 EGIKNFLSAKGYS
+107 EGIKNFLSTKGYS

-129 LVNLIAYHYAHRTDD
+129 LVNLIAYHYAHRTEDD
-144 AAENRFMEAVRK
+144 AENRFMEAVRK

-188 IGVGGNERLVS
+188 IGVGRNERLVS

-338 EFRYRNAPID
+338 EFRYRNAPLD

-449 PAVVAEVLKLAPRIE
+449 PAVVAQVLKLAPRIE

-600 CDVDQAPKSRQ
+600 CDVDKPRNLAKA
-611 GSDSGVGRPPYGA
+611 VTVE
-624 GA
+624 

>member
-56 EEVGG
+56 EEVGR

-107 EGIKNFLSAKGYS
+107 EGIKNFLSTKGYS

-129 LVNLIAYHYAHRTDD
+129 LVNLIAYHYAHRTEDD
-144 AAENRFMEAVRK
+144 AENRFMEAVRK

-188 IGVGGNERLVS
+188 IGVGRNERLVS

-338 EFRYRNAPID
+338 EFRYRNAPLD

-449 PAVVAEVLKLAPRIE
+449 PEVVAQVLKLAPRIE

-587 IQLLAYYVALERG
+587 IQLLAYYIALERG
-600 CDVDQAPKSRQ
+600 CDVDKPRNLAKA
-611 GSDSGVGRPPYGA
+611 VTVE
-624 GA
+624 

>member
-56 EEVGG
+56 EEVGR

-107 EGIKNFLSAKGYS
+107 EGIKNFLSTKGYS

-129 LVNLIAYHYAHRTDD
+129 LVNLIAYHYAHRTEDD
-144 AAENRFMEAVRK
+144 AENRFMEAVRK

-188 IGVGGNERLVS
+188 IGVGRNERLVS

-338 EFRYRNAPID
+338 EFRYRNAPLD

-449 PAVVAEVLKLAPRIE
+449 PAVVAQVLKLAPRIE

-587 IQLLAYYVALERG
+587 IQLLAYYIALERG
-600 CDVDQAPKSRQ
+600 CDVDKPRNLAKA
-611 GSDSGVGRPPYGA
+611 VTVE
-624 GA
+624 